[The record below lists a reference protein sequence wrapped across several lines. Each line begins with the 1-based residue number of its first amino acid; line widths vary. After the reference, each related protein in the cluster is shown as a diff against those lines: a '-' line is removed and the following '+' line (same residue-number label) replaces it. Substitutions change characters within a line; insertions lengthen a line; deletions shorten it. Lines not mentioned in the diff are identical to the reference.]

1 MTVISMCRSH
11 SILPG
16 CDMRNPASIN
26 HINRYAGYAIGAVRA
41 EREGRYADAAALWL
55 KAAQAPC
62 RAVNLGWAKM
72 RRKFCLHA
80 ESRVWSNPNAG

>member
-1 MTVISMCRSH
+1 
-11 SILPG
+11 
-16 CDMRNPASIN
+16 MRNPDSIN

-62 RAVNLGWAKM
+62 MAVNLGWAKM

-80 ESRVWSNPNAG
+80 ESRSWGECHEG

>member
-1 MTVISMCRSH
+1 MQQ
-11 SILPG
+11 
-16 CDMRNPASIN
+16 NPANLN
-26 HINRYAGYAIGAVRA
+26 HVNQYARYAIGAVRA
-41 EREGRYADAAALWL
+41 EREGRYADAATLWL

-62 RAVNLGWAKM
+62 RAVNQGWAKE